1 MEAPT
6 RFANPSCP
14 SSAPEPVIG
23 PAALTLIGRLFLE
36 CCTAASEMSNAPIE
50 DAAKVRMARS
60 LIRSFDRHQ
69 HDPEMMK
76 RLALGDARLLS
87 AACKE
92 R

>member
-1 MEAPT
+1 
-6 RFANPSCP
+6 
-14 SSAPEPVIG
+14 
-23 PAALTLIGRLFLE
+23 
-36 CCTAASEMSNAPIE
+36 MSNAPIE